1 MDKPKARPVQA
12 VLNGN
17 RSLAALLRAG
27 RAFDELEKRL
37 RPHMSEI
44 SRETVRVA
52 CVEGDTLVLSV
63 TTPAWASR
71 ARMEA
76 PRLLYEAQAIWPTPL
91 RQFQVIVESRAGD

>member
-1 MDKPKARPVQA
+1 MDKPRARPVQA
-12 VLNGN
+12 VLDGN
-17 RSLAALLRAG
+17 RSLSALLRAG

-44 SRETVRVA
+44 SRETLRVA
-52 CVEGDTLVLSV
+52 CVDGDTLVLSV

-91 RQFQVIVESRAGD
+91 RQFQVIVENRAGS

>member
-1 MDKPKARPVQA
+1 MDKPRARPVQA
-12 VLNGN
+12 VLDGN
-17 RSLAALLRAG
+17 RSLSALLRAG

-44 SRETVRVA
+44 SRETLRVA
-52 CVEGDTLVLSV
+52 CVDGDTLVLSV

-91 RQFQVIVESRAGD
+91 RRFQVIVENRTGG

>member
-1 MDKPKARPVQA
+1 MDKPNARPVQA

-27 RAFDELEKRL
+27 KAFDELEKRL

-52 CVEGDTLVLSV
+52 CVEGDTLILSV
-63 TTPAWASR
+63 TTPAWATR

-76 PRLLYEAQAIWPTPL
+76 PRLLQEAQAIWPTPL
-91 RQFQVIVESRAGD
+91 RQFQVIIEDRAGG

>member
-1 MDKPKARPVQA
+1 MDKPNARPVQA
-12 VLNGN
+12 VVDGH

-27 RAFDELEKRL
+27 KAFDELEKRL

-71 ARMEA
+71 ARLEA
-76 PRLLYEAQAIWPTPL
+76 PRLLYEAQAIWPSPL
-91 RQFQVIVESRAGD
+91 RQFRVIVDYRDGG